1 MPWGRRRLVRVHSQ
15 IMGSQSAERVSP
27 TAAGAPYS
35 EDERSAYGSRS
46 TTGPPVPK
54 QLSYDT
60 GVAGDCPVMLLNVEV
75 LDEDNRPQQQPL
87 PPLQP
92 RYSEPI
98 SPDRLERER
107 ERMERMERLE
117 RLEREDEDRP
127 RWQRSV
133 ERPAASPLAGAMS
146 PIAGAASPSAVQQQ
160 YMRPSVMASPRPPMG
175 VMSPVGSRPR
185 LAMSPLMSPRSPSR
199 QFLYGGPPPVIS
211 RPLSG
216 RVSPLTPRSG
226 ARSPSWPFMSDRQ
239 VMAARKYRRERHN
252 LLEWIMTWVF
262 VVTLAV
268 VLLAILV
275 FYASW
280 QTRLDKKM
288 QEHLNLLQR
297 LSHSPRFGSAVF
309 NELYKV
315 DLPTEVSLRTILK
328 TITDLRYIAG
338 TETESPV
345 TTYVDRFMKD
355 NKINNTKIFTYVVSL
370 SHPSTTERNKLLF
383 NDSSGN
389 ILDITDE
396 EPSYLGKNMG
406 PQLAYSAFGRAGTI
420 KETRIMYANR
430 CFKEDLE
437 YLGTLGPSMWASA
450 LLCRYSTTESPGV
463 AVAAAAK
470 LGVSAVLL
478 FSDPHDISGG
488 GGSSAFPQSWWM
500 PPTAI
505 RRASV
510 RMPYDIGDPATPGY
524 ASRYAF
530 SDLHR
535 THMSET
541 LVPKIQVHPINS
553 IDAAE
558 ILKRLDGPE
567 CPEKW
572 VPELGIGCRIGDKT
586 KGVLYGQLHNVIHES
601 NIQNILAFFPGEV
614 EPDRYVVF
622 GVPLDSWGGGA
633 VAPGSALAQAL
644 GLCYI
649 INKQYMSR
657 KHPWRPRRTI
667 VFGAW
672 DAHEFGE
679 VGATE
684 FLEGQLHKMSAR
696 TVAYFNSDICTSG
709 PEFSVTG
716 SPVFSKPFRE
726 ATKWVPH
733 YRNTSYYNAWYTD
746 LHAAAGESGQPDLPM
761 LRKTGGFTPFVQL
774 AGIPSLDVA
783 FGNNASKGLYFP
795 ALGTSYD
802 VFELADKFIDPGY
815 RVHRMCR
822 ELLIALLWQWSE
834 AVLLP
839 YDLKE
844 LGARLN
850 LEFNELSTRHKDVLD
865 KNSIRFDSLSH
876 AVKLFTANLNHFE
889 GELTRVDLKNP
900 LEVRRYNDKM
910 MGLGRSFVQ
919 EVDST
924 TAQAKLRNVVFGQSD
939 TNHERM
945 VAFPVVRDK
954 LEHLRTATMSIQMEK
969 AKAAEE
975 LRRHISLAAY
985 ALLQAT
991 LFVETDGLV

>member
-1 MPWGRRRLVRVHSQ
+1 MMPWGRRRLVRVHSQ
-15 IMGSQSAERVSP
+15 ISAERVSP
-27 TAAGAPYS
+27 TAGAPYS

-54 QLSYDT
+54 QLSYDSA
-60 GVAGDCPVMLLNVEV
+60 VAGDCPVMLLNVEV

-127 RWQRSV
+127 RWQRSI
-133 ERPAASPLAGAMS
+133 ERPPASPLAGAMS

-160 YMRPSVMASPRPPMG
+160 YMRPSMMASPRPPMPMG
-175 VMSPVGSRPR
+175 ALSPAGSRPR
-185 LAMSPLMSPRSPSR
+185 LAMSPMMSPRSPSR
-199 QFLYGGPPPVIS
+199 QYLYGGPAPVMS
-211 RPLSG
+211 RPVSG
-216 RVSPLTPRSG
+216 RVSPITPRSG
-226 ARSPSWPFMSDRQ
+226 ARSPVWPFMSDRQ
-239 VMAARKYRRERHN
+239 VMAARQYRRERHN

-370 SHPSTTERNKLLF
+370 SHPSTTERNRLVF
-383 NDSSGN
+383 TDPSGN

-396 EPSYLGKNMG
+396 EPSYLGKNVG
-406 PQLAYSAFGRAGTI
+406 PQLAYSAYGRAGNVTD
-420 KETRIMYANR
+420 TRIMYGNR
-430 CFKEDLE
+430 CFQEDLD
-437 YLGTLGPSMWASA
+437 YLMSLGPSLWSST
-450 LLCRYSTTESPGV
+450 LLCRYSTTDSPGV
-463 AVAAAAK
+463 AVAAAANR
-470 LGVSAVLL
+470 GAHAVLL
-478 FSDPHDISGG
+478 FSDPRDISGG

-510 RMPYDIGDPATPGY
+510 RMPHDIGDPATPGF

-553 IDAAE
+553 MDAAE
-558 ILKRLDGPE
+558 LFKRLEGPE

-572 VPELGIGCRIGDKT
+572 VPELGVACRLGAET
-586 KGVLYGQLHNVIHES
+586 RGTLQVQLHNVIHES

-672 DAHEFGE
+672 DGHEFGE

-716 SPVFSKPFRE
+716 SPMFSKPFRE

-733 YRNTSYYNAWYTD
+733 YRNTSYFNAWYTD

-774 AGIPSLDVA
+774 AGIPSLDIA

-834 AVLLP
+834 AILLP

-850 LEFNELSTRHKDVLD
+850 LEFNEISSHHKDALD
-865 KNSIRFDSLSH
+865 RHSIHFDSLSH

-889 GELTRVDLKNP
+889 GELARVDVKNP

-910 MGLGRSFVQ
+910 MGLARSFVQ
-919 EVDST
+919 EVDSS
-924 TAQAKLRNVVFGQSD
+924 TAQAKLRNVIFGQSD

-954 LEHLRTATMSIQMEK
+954 IELLRIAAASMHMEEQ
-969 AKAAEE
+969 KAAEE

>member
-1 MPWGRRRLVRVHSQ
+1 MLPWGRRRLVRVHSQ
-15 IMGSQSAERVSP
+15 IMGSQSAERLSP
-27 TAAGAPYS
+27 TAGGGAYS
-35 EDERSAYGSRS
+35 EDDRSAYGSRS
-46 TTGPPVPK
+46 ATGPPVPK
-54 QLSYDT
+54 QPSYDSA
-60 GVAGDCPVMLLNVEV
+60 VAGDCPVMLLNVEV
-75 LDEDNRPQQQPL
+75 LDEDNRPPQQPQQ
-87 PPLQP
+87 PPQPLQP

-117 RLEREDEDRP
+117 RLEREEEERP
-127 RWQRSV
+127 RWQRSI
-133 ERPAASPLAGAMS
+133 ERPAASPAMS
-146 PIAGAASPSAVQQQ
+146 PIAGAASPPGVQ
-160 YMRPSVMASPRPPMG
+160 YIRPPMMASPRPPMG
-175 VMSPVGSRPR
+175 ALSPAGSRPR
-185 LAMSPLMSPRSPSR
+185 LAISPMMSPRSPSR
-199 QFLYGGPPPVIS
+199 QYLFPGPQPMLS
-211 RPLSG
+211 RPVSG
-216 RVSPLTPRSG
+216 RMSPMTPRSG

-239 VMAARKYRRERHN
+239 VMAARQYRRERHN

-268 VLLAILV
+268 VLLAVLV

-297 LSHSPRFGSAVF
+297 LGNSPRFGSAVF

-328 TITDLRYIAG
+328 TITDLKYVAG
-338 TETESPV
+338 TQTESPV
-345 TTYVDRFMKD
+345 TNFVDRFLKD
-355 NKINNTKIFTYVVSL
+355 NKINNTKVFTYVASL
-370 SHPSTTERNKLLF
+370 SHLSLTDRNKVQF
-383 NDSSGN
+383 IDQDGN
-389 ILDITDE
+389 IVITFSDE
-396 EPSYLGKNMG
+396 EPSYLGKSG
-406 PQLAYSAFGRAGTI
+406 APQVAYSAYGRSGAT
-420 KETRIMYANR
+420 TDTIMYGNR
-430 CFKEDLE
+430 CFPEDLD
-437 YLGTLGPSMWASA
+437 YLARAAGRVVWGNA

-463 AVAAAAK
+463 AVAEAQR
-470 LGVSAVLL
+470 LGVRAVLL

-488 GGSSAFPQSWWM
+488 GGNSAFPQSWWM
-500 PPTAI
+500 PGTAI

-510 RMPYDIGDPATPGY
+510 RVPHDIGDPASPGF

-530 SDLHR
+530 RELHR
-535 THMSET
+535 FSLDKTI
-541 LVPKIQVHPINS
+541 VPKIPVQPINS
-553 IDAAE
+553 VDAAE
-558 ILKRLDGPE
+558 LFKRLQGKE

-572 VPELGIGCRIGDKT
+572 VPDFGVACHLGDISSGTLSVD
-586 KGVLYGQLHNVIHES
+586 LHNVIHET
-601 NIQNILAFFPGEV
+601 NVQNIVAYFPGEV

-644 GLCYI
+644 GLSYI
-649 INKQYMSR
+649 INKQYTS
-657 KHPWRPRRTI
+657 KKNQWRPRRTI

-684 FLEGQLHKMSAR
+684 FIEGQLHKMSAR
-696 TVAYFNSDICTSG
+696 TVAYLNSDICTSG
-709 PEFSVTG
+709 QEFSVTG

-726 ATKWVPH
+726 AGKWVKH
-733 YRNTSYYNAWYTD
+733 YRNTTYYHAWYND

-844 LGARLN
+844 LVARLN
-850 LEFNELSTRHKDVLD
+850 AEFNELSTQHKELTDRLGV
-865 KNSIRFDSLSH
+865 RFDSLGH
-876 AVKLFTANLNHFE
+876 ALKQFTSNMNHFE
-889 GELTRVDLKNP
+889 GELTRADLKNP

-910 MGLGRSFVQ
+910 MGLQRSFVQ
-919 EVDST
+919 EVETS
-924 TAQAKLRNVVFGQSD
+924 TAQGKLRNVIFGQSD

-945 VAFPVVRDK
+945 VAFPIVRDK
-954 LEHLRTATMSIQMEK
+954 LERLRTSMQEDE
-969 AKAAEE
+969 AKAEEE
-975 LRRHISLAAY
+975 LLRHISLAAY
-985 ALLQAT
+985 ALMQAA
-991 LFVETDGLV
+991 LFVESGGLV

>member
-1 MPWGRRRLVRVHSQ
+1 MRVHSQ

-27 TAAGAPYS
+27 TAAYS
-35 EDERSAYGSRS
+35 EEERSAYGSRS
-46 TTGPPVPK
+46 TTGQPVPK
-54 QLSYDT
+54 QLSCDSA
-60 GVAGDCPVMLLNVEV
+60 VAGDCPVMLLNVEV

-87 PPLQP
+87 PLQP

-117 RLEREDEDRP
+117 RLEREEDRP
-127 RWQRSV
+127 RWQHSI
-133 ERPAASPLAGAMS
+133 ERPAASPPAGAMS
-146 PIAGAASPSAVQQQ
+146 PIAGAASPSAVQQFV
-160 YMRPSVMASPRPPMG
+160 RPPTVASPRPPMPMG
-175 VMSPVGSRPR
+175 ALSPSGSRPR

-199 QFLYGGPPPVIS
+199 QYLYPGQPPVMS
-211 RPLSG
+211 RPVSG

-239 VMAARKYRRERHN
+239 VMAARQYRKERHN

-370 SHPSTTERNKLLF
+370 SHPSTTERNKVQF
-383 NDSSGN
+383 VDNDRN
-389 ILDITDE
+389 ILIDFTDE

-406 PQLAYSAFGRAGTI
+406 PQLAYSAFGRSGTVT
-420 KETRIMYANR
+420 ETILYGNR
-430 CFKEDLE
+430 CFPEDLE
-437 YLGTLGPSMWASA
+437 YLAKIAENLLWSSA

-463 AVAAAAK
+463 AVAAAERR
-470 LGVSAVLL
+470 GVRAVLL

-500 PPTAI
+500 PSTAI

-510 RMPYDIGDPATPGY
+510 RMPQDIGDPASPGF

-530 SDLHR
+530 TDLHR
-535 THMSET
+535 VQMDNTM
-541 LVPKIQVHPINS
+541 VPKIPVHPINS
-553 IDAAE
+553 MDASE
-558 ILKRLDGPE
+558 LFKRLQGTE

-572 VPELGIGCRIGDKT
+572 VPDFGIACHLGDKST
-586 KGVLYGQLHNVIHES
+586 GKLSVHLHNVIHES

-684 FLEGQLHKMSAR
+684 FIEGQLHKMSAR
-696 TVAYFNSDICTSG
+696 TVAYLNSDICTSG

-726 ATKWVPH
+726 AGKWVPH

-761 LRKTGGFTPFVQL
+761 LRKTGSFTPFVQL

-834 AVLLP
+834 AILLP

-850 LEFNELSTRHKDVLD
+850 TEFNELSTQHKELTDR
-865 KNSIRFDSLSH
+865 NGIRFDSLSH

-910 MGLGRSFVQ
+910 MGLERSFVQ
-919 EVDST
+919 EVENT
-924 TAQAKLRNVVFGQSD
+924 TAQAKLRNVIFGQSD

-945 VAFPVVRDK
+945 VAFPVIRDK
-954 LEHLRTATMSIQMEK
+954 LDQLRTSKQQDE

-975 LRRHISLAAY
+975 VRRHISLAAY